1 MNCTDIT
8 NNIDDYIDSQL
19 DHADTQAFESHLS
32 NCRHCQNLL
41 EDSQQML
48 SELEMMET
56 PQASK
61 DFEQRVFAE
70 VRRHHPHKP
79 QYKFAAGFSTAIA
92 ASFALWFTASILFTE
107 PSTQQTQMVSIS
119 LHEVRTVR
127 LMIDA
132 DMAINQAHLNIS
144 LPGNLRIDG
153 YPENTE
159 LSWQTDLNE
168 GHNILSLPLIAIEH
182 GQGEL
187 VAKLNYGSKTKEFR
201 ISLKTS
207 ADGALQYQLHE
218 IRSA

>member
-8 NNIDDYIDSQL
+8 NNIDDYIDGQL
-19 DHADTQAFESHLS
+19 DHADTLAFEAHLS
-32 NCRHCQNLL
+32 NCSDCQDRL
-41 EDSQQML
+41 ENSQRML
-48 SELEMMET
+48 SELKMIDV
-56 PQASK
+56 PAASK
-61 DFEQRVFAE
+61 NFEQRVFAE
-70 VRRHHPHKP
+70 VRRQHSHKT

-92 ASFALWFTASILFTE
+92 ASFALWFTASTFFTE
-107 PSTQQTQMVSIS
+107 PLVEEPLMVSIS

-132 DMAINQAHLNIS
+132 DMAINQAQLNIS
-144 LPGNLRIDG
+144 LPANLRIDG

-159 LSWQTDLNE
+159 LSWQTDLSE
-168 GHNILSLPLIAIEH
+168 GQNILSLPLIALEH

-201 ISLKTS
+201 LSLKTS

-218 IRSA
+218 MKSA